1 MCANFTESGYYVCV
15 LMLLVVVTNSRYPI
29 AFLNV
34 EVTVENLRNLNPEFL
49 INKWHVEIILK
60 LLGCIKADAGLW
72 CQRSGADLWPGAL
85 TYVTVCPCLC
95 CYADFSYLQ
104 CKNIPHHAI
113 HTWNY
118 WNGAKKIAAAYAWWT
133 LNGKTDAVC
142 VETLSSTCSN
152 TALRHRM
159 FWIVLQ

>member
-60 LLGCIKADAGLW
+60 LLGCIKADAGL
-72 CQRSGADLWPGAL
+72 
-85 TYVTVCPCLC
+85 
-95 CYADFSYLQ
+95 
-104 CKNIPHHAI
+104 
-113 HTWNY
+113 
-118 WNGAKKIAAAYAWWT
+118 
-133 LNGKTDAVC
+133 
-142 VETLSSTCSN
+142 
-152 TALRHRM
+152 
-159 FWIVLQ
+159 